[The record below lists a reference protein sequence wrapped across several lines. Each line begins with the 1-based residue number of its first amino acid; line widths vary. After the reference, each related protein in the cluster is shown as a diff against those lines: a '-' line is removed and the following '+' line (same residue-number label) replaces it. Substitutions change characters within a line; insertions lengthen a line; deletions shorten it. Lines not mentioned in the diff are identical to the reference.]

1 MASYTQNYQ
10 LHQWEPEDPFLRTDF
25 NEDLEKIDSALKEA
39 NTGPACVTGS
49 YLGTGQDMTIS
60 LGFRPS
66 FLVLIPVNRPG
77 SYSSDLV
84 CMLGTEEAMV
94 EFPRYSSSGIYRSVT
109 FSAAGITVP
118 ADSNMTS
125 EGVQFSYAAFY

>member
-1 MASYTQNYQ
+1 MTG
-10 LHQWEPEDPFLRTDF
+10 
-25 NEDLEKIDSALKEA
+25 KE
-39 NTGPACVTGS
+39 
-49 YLGTGQDMTIS
+49 I
-60 LGFRPS
+60 
-66 FLVLIPVNRPG
+66 RPG
-77 SYSSDLV
+77 RYRHFKGGEYEV
-84 CMLGTEEAMV
+84 LGVARHSETEEAMV